1 MKILLV
7 DSDAVVRCGLKAV
20 LQPLRNVTICG
31 EVANGVEGIRQSHE
45 LKPDV
50 VISEFRLP
58 GADGAI
64 LTRRILKVH
73 PEQKIL
79 IFDCVESG
87 SDIRRLLLAGIEG
100 LVSKADPVSELV
112 NALDAFENNRTYF
125 TTAIENAM
133 SSEFLHPVPA
143 SEGPNS
149 LPASEGPHCPR
160 LTLRELEVAQLLAE
174 GKVTKEIATIL
185 GTTTSTA
192 ATHRTNVM
200 RKLGAHNLA
209 QMTLKAIA
217 EGIINVPRFTLDPR
231 AVIGGKTQ
239 SVADENVAKA
249 AA

>member
-1 MKILLV
+1 MMKILLV
-7 DSDAVVRCGLKAV
+7 DSDPLVRLGLKSV
-20 LQPLRNVTICG
+20 LQPLKSVTVCG
-31 EVANGVEGIRQSHE
+31 ESSNGISGIKKSDE

-64 LTRRILKVH
+64 LTRRILKMH

-79 IFDCVESG
+79 IFDCVESEAV
-87 SDIRRLLLAGIEG
+87 IRKLLLAGIEG
-100 LVSKADPVSELV
+100 LVSKADPLSELV

-125 TTAIENAM
+125 TTAVENAM
-133 SSEFLHPVPA
+133 ISEFLQPLPPNA
-143 SEGPNS
+143 GPICS
-149 LPASEGPHCPR
+149 H
-160 LTLRELEVAQLLAE
+160 LTLREQEVAQLLAE
-174 GKVTKEIATIL
+174 GKVTKEIGSIL

-209 QMTLKAIA
+209 QMTMKAIS
-217 EGIINVPRFTLDPR
+217 EGIIEVPRFTIDPK
-231 AVIGGKTQ
+231 VIMGSRTHSAAGQ
-239 SVADENVAKA
+239 SVAKA

>member
-1 MKILLV
+1 MMKILLV
-7 DSDAVVRCGLKAV
+7 DSDSVVRCGLKSV
-20 LQPLRNVTICG
+20 LQPLSDVTICG
-31 EVANGVEGIRQSHE
+31 ESSNGISGIRQSHE

-73 PEQKIL
+73 PEQKVL
-79 IFDCVESG
+79 IFDCVESR
-87 SDIRRLLLAGIEG
+87 SDIKRLLLAGIEG
-100 LVSKADPVSELV
+100 LVSKADPLSELV

-133 SSEFLHPVPA
+133 ISEFLQP
-143 SEGPNS
+143 
-149 LPASEGPHCPR
+149 LPASEGPHSPR

-174 GKVTKEIATIL
+174 GKVTKEIATML

-209 QMTLKAIA
+209 QMTLKAIS
-217 EGIINVPRFTLDPR
+217 EGIIDVPRFTLGPT
-231 AVIGGKTQ
+231 VIVGGKTQ
-239 SVADENVAKA
+239 SAAGENVAKA

>member
-1 MKILLV
+1 
-7 DSDAVVRCGLKAV
+7 
-20 LQPLRNVTICG
+20 
-31 EVANGVEGIRQSHE
+31 
-45 LKPDV
+45 
-50 VISEFRLP
+50 
-58 GADGAI
+58 
-64 LTRRILKVH
+64 LKVH
-73 PEQKIL
+73 PEQKVL
-79 IFDCVESG
+79 IFDCVESR

-112 NALDAFENNRTYF
+112 NALGAFENNRTYF

-133 SSEFLHPVPA
+133 ISEFLQPLPA
-143 SEGPNS
+143 SVVPHS
-149 LPASEGPHCPR
+149 LPANAEPHCPR

-209 QMTLKAIA
+209 QTTLKAIA
-217 EGIINVPRFTLDPR
+217 EGIIDVPRFTLDPK
-231 AVIGGKTQ
+231 V
-239 SVADENVAKA
+239 VADENVAQA